1 MARRQDHGGRRRAAE
16 LRVTKTSLSPGA
28 RRERAPFFVST
39 EPAESNP
46 AQSRSVEWAVWG
58 GIVFVILAI
67 VAAYVRER
75 QRAPANKLPVIAQ
88 VADFTL
94 TNQLDRPVRLA
105 DLRGQV
111 WVADIIFTRCP
122 GPCATMTRR
131 MSELQAALPTNAPVK
146 LISLTTDPAHD
157 TPRALAPYAERF
169 GADSNRW
176 HFLTGPKAD
185 LVKLAVD
192 SLKLT
197 ALDKEEAKRT
207 SPNDLFIHSTILVV
221 VDKQGR
227 LRAVFE
233 SLDNVLS
240 EEEAATGASQTSS
253 TWEKSVKPRLLETVN
268 ALLMETDK

>member
-1 MARRQDHGGRRRAAE
+1 M
-16 LRVTKTSLSPGA
+16 
-28 RRERAPFFVST
+28 ST
-39 EPAESNP
+39 EPTESKRAE
-46 AQSRSVEWAVWG
+46 SRSVEWAVWG
-58 GIVFVILAI
+58 GIIFVVLAI
-67 VAAYVRER
+67 VAAYVREQ
-75 QRAPANKLPVIAQ
+75 QRAPANKLPIIAP

-111 WVADIIFTRCP
+111 WVADIIFSRCP
-122 GPCATMTRR
+122 GPCATMTKR
-131 MSELQAALPTNAPVK
+131 MAELQTALPPNAPVK
-146 LISLTTDPAHD
+146 LISLTTDPEHD
-157 TPRALAPYAERF
+157 TPRALAAYAQRF

-185 LVKLAVD
+185 LVKLAVS

-197 ALDKEEAKRT
+197 VLDTEEAKRT
-207 SPNDLFIHSTILVV
+207 SPNDLFIHSTIFVV

-240 EEEAATGASQTSS
+240 EEEVTTGASQTHS
-253 TWEKSVKPRLLETVN
+253 TWEKTVKPRLLETVN

>member
-1 MARRQDHGGRRRAAE
+1 MSA
-16 LRVTKTSLSPGA
+16 
-28 RRERAPFFVST
+28 
-39 EPAESNP
+39 EPAESKR
-46 AQSRSVEWAVWG
+46 ALSRSVEWAVWG
-58 GIVFVILAI
+58 GIAFVVFAI
-67 VAAYVRER
+67 GAAFVRER
-75 QRAPANKLPVIAQ
+75 FSGFGYRLPVRLPVIAQ

-122 GPCATMTRR
+122 GPCATMTKR

-146 LISLTTDPAHD
+146 LVSLTTDPAHD
-157 TPRALAPYAERF
+157 TPRALASYAQRF

-197 ALDKEEAKRT
+197 ALDKEEAQRT
-207 SPNDLFIHSTILVV
+207 SPNDLFIHSTIFVV
-221 VDKQGR
+221 VDQQGR

-240 EEEAATGASQTSS
+240 EDEVATGASQTSS
-253 TWEKSVKPRLLETVN
+253 TWEKTVKARLIQTVN
-268 ALLMETDK
+268 ALLMEAAQ

>member
-1 MARRQDHGGRRRAAE
+1 MSA
-16 LRVTKTSLSPGA
+16 
-28 RRERAPFFVST
+28 
-39 EPAESNP
+39 EPAESKR
-46 AQSRSVEWAVWG
+46 ALSRSVEWAVWG
-58 GIVFVILAI
+58 GIAFVVFAI
-67 VAAYVRER
+67 GAAFVRER
-75 QRAPANKLPVIAQ
+75 FSGFGYRLPVRLPVIAQ

-122 GPCATMTRR
+122 GPCATMTKR

-146 LISLTTDPAHD
+146 LVSLTTDPAHD
-157 TPRALAPYAERF
+157 TPRALASYAQRF

-197 ALDKEEAKRT
+197 VLDTEEAKRT
-207 SPNDLFIHSTILVV
+207 SPNDLFIHSTIFVV

-227 LRAVFE
+227 LRAVLE

-240 EEEAATGASQTSS
+240 EEEVATGASRDQS
-253 TWEKSVKPRLLETVN
+253 TWEKSGKQRLLNTVN
-268 ALLMETDK
+268 ALLVEADK

>member
-1 MARRQDHGGRRRAAE
+1 VSNRAE
-16 LRVTKTSLSPGA
+16 
-28 RRERAPFFVST
+28 
-39 EPAESNP
+39 
-46 AQSRSVEWAVWG
+46 SRSVEWAVWG
-58 GIVFVILAI
+58 GIIFVVLAI
-67 VAAYVRER
+67 VTAYVREQ

-111 WVADIIFTRCP
+111 WVADIIFSRCP
-122 GPCATMTRR
+122 GPCATMTKR
-131 MSELQAALPTNAPVK
+131 MSELQTALPLNVPVK
-146 LISLTTDPAHD
+146 LISLTTDPEHD
-157 TPRALAPYAERF
+157 TPRALTTYAQRF

-185 LVKLAVD
+185 LVKLAVN

-197 ALDKEEAKRT
+197 VLDQEAAKRT
-207 SPNDLFIHSTILVV
+207 SPNDLFIHSTIFVV

-233 SLDNVLS
+233 SLDTVLS
-240 EEEAATGASQTSS
+240 EDEVASGASRDQS
-253 TWEKSVKPRLLETVN
+253 TWEKTGKARLLETVN
-268 ALLMETDK
+268 ALLTEPDK